1 MEKKK
6 IMETGKGS
14 TAGSHFVGNSLCKK
28 LRNCRETENKMNDI
42 VTSCIPVC
50 LKKDEASSFAILV
63 LNYNMPRCHKTED
76 LITNLYRRTNL
87 NCQIFVIYCSL
98 RRPTVLHVRNLI
110 TKFPWLS
117 VH

>member
-1 MEKKK
+1 MEKKM
-6 IMETGKGS
+6 ILETEKGS
-14 TAGSHFVGNSLCKK
+14 TAGSHFVENSLWKE
-28 LRNCRETENKMNDI
+28 LWTCRETENRMNNS

-50 LKKDEASSFAILV
+50 LKKDEACSFSILV
-63 LNYNMPRCHKTED
+63 LNFNMPRCHKTED
-76 LITNLYRRTNL
+76 LVTNLYRRKNL
-87 NCQIFVIYCSL
+87 HCHIFVIYCSL